1 MARLHL
7 TVKGE
12 LGNIAF
18 DSLTLVLAKSDSIL
32 RRFDRAVS
40 GKEKGTMKWMV
51 AGLKEGNS
59 GTIEM
64 RSRVISGD
72 TDFGVQVGSRYI
84 ETIDHIE
91 TQGEAP
97 PDYDL
102 DMLRDLQ
109 AMTRA
114 FGRNGVDGLSVSMP
128 DYNKG
133 ALLSWKSDEI
143 LQNLTGVHYKTIG
156 SVEGRVEL
164 VSLHDGNRYFNVY
177 HAVTDRAVR
186 CSLPEEREEA
196 VIEDLKRKRRVVVS
210 GEISYNVEGRLLSVS
225 VDRYCRLWDGDKLP
239 TLEDSLGVASD
250 LTGNQNTEEYIRS
263 LRDG

>member
-18 DSLTLVLAKSDSIL
+18 DSLTLVLEKSDSIL

-40 GKEKGTMKWMV
+40 GKETGTMKWMV

-59 GTIEM
+59 GTIEL
-64 RSRVISGD
+64 RSRVIRGE
-72 TDFGVQVGSRYI
+72 TDFGVQVGSLYI
-84 ETIDHIE
+84 EAIDYIE

-109 AMTRA
+109 AMTHA

-128 DYNKG
+128 DYNKD
-133 ALLSWKSDEI
+133 AVLSWRSDET

-164 VSLHDGNRYFNVY
+164 VSLHKGNRYFNVY
-177 HAVTDRAVR
+177 HAVTDKAVR

-196 VIEDLKRKRRVVVS
+196 VIEDLKRKRRVIVS
-210 GEISYNVEGRLLSVS
+210 GEVSYNVEGRLLNVS
-225 VDRYCRLWDGDKLP
+225 VDRYRTLP
-239 TLEDSLGVASD
+239 DEDELPALEDSLGLAPD
-250 LTGNQNTEEYIRS
+250 LTGHQSTEEYIRS